1 MKKIISEVIER
12 YNKAE
17 LRIFLD
23 SMKSV
28 GFTFGAKAGL
38 TVAMN
43 DVKTPPS
50 KNQILEKYEA
60 EAEKVEKLYL
70 DDIIT
75 ETERKQKKLLRY
87 GTKLQTKFNML

>member
-1 MKKIISEVIER
+1 MKVYRGLEYGIWSRVPKHKSATAAYQHNLRR

-50 KNQILEKYEA
+50 KNQILEKY
-60 EAEKVEKLYL
+60 L
-70 DDIIT
+70 
-75 ETERKQKKLLRY
+75 
-87 GTKLQTKFNML
+87 